1 VEIDATYYALLPP
14 EHALLLA
21 QRTPPGFLFGVKAF
35 ALFTGHPA
43 DAARLPRS
51 VRSLLPADLAA
62 ARRLTA
68 RDLPEDAASACWE
81 LFEAF
86 LKPLEAHGRLG
97 HVLFQFPR
105 WTAYSP
111 GVLRYL
117 EHVRCRLENRPVAAE
132 WRHRSWVQGAARR
145 EMARALQDLQMA
157 YVVPDCPP
165 VDWAPPPVVEIT
177 APWSVVRLH
186 GRNAAGW
193 ERGAGLEAAYDYLY
207 TEEELREWA
216 GRARSIAAGVDRLF
230 LMFNNCTRGQAA
242 VNAARMVQLLLGD
255 GG

>member
-1 VEIDATYYALLPP
+1 M
-14 EHALLLA
+14 
-21 QRTPPGFLFGVKAF
+21 TPP
-35 ALFTGHPA
+35 
-43 DAARLPRS
+43 DAVFYGSFES
-51 VRSLLPADLAA
+51 VRRQIGNAVPPPMAEAV
-62 ARRLTA
+62 AR
-68 RDLPEDAASACWE
+68 ACWT
-81 LFEAF
+81 F
-86 LKPLEAHGRLG
+86 LETRRRNTAADGP
-97 HVLFQFPR
+97 PR
-105 WTAYSP
+105 AGESTDAKS
-111 GVLRYL
+111 LRVG
-117 EHVRCRLENRPVAAE
+117 EP
-132 WRHRSWVQGAARR
+132 SWVQGAARR
-145 EMARALQDLQMA
+145 EMARALQELRMA

-165 VDWAPPPVVEIT
+165 VDWAPPQVVEST

-207 TEEELREWA
+207 TEEELRKWA